1 MPIHPRRAVGPEGA
15 ASVAPVRFALEF
27 TEDPN
32 AFLLR
37 SGGLLEADP
46 VLSTVVATAT
56 ARAVEEDEAG
66 RAAPEHPR
74 WWLTV
79 ADGRTGEPVGLA
91 MRTAPF
97 APYPLYVLPMP
108 ETAARELA
116 AALVERGEEV
126 SGLNGALPATEVLA
140 SELARRTGRQARV
153 HEHMRLH
160 VLQRLVEPAVAPDG
174 RARVAVPADADLALA
189 WFRAFHA
196 DAAAQAGRL
205 EPDRGGE
212 EFDTADVG
220 ARIAEG
226 RIWLWEDGL
235 GVPVSL
241 VGFNAPS
248 FGVAR
253 VGPVYTPGSHRGRGY
268 ASTLTAHVSRLLRDT
283 GSRVCLFTD
292 MANPTSN
299 KIYAAIGYVPVV
311 DMANLVITTPA
322 RA

>member
-1 MPIHPRRAVGPEGA
+1 
-15 ASVAPVRFALEF
+15 VRFALEF
-27 TEDPN
+27 TEDPT
-32 AFLLR
+32 AFLHR
-37 SGGLLEADP
+37 SGELIQADP
-46 VLSTVVATAT
+46 VLGTVVATAT
-56 ARAVEEDEAG
+56 ARAVEEVEAG
-66 RAAPEHPR
+66 QAPPAHPR

-79 ADGRTGEPVGLA
+79 ADARTGEPVGVV

-108 ETAARELA
+108 DAAARQA
-116 AALVERGEEV
+116 AHALVDRGEEV
-126 SGLNGALPATEVLA
+126 SGLNGALPAAEVLA

-160 VLQRLVEPAVAPDG
+160 VLEKLVEPRVAPDG
-174 RARVAVPADADLALA
+174 RPRVAVPAHADLALA

-205 EPDRGGE
+205 EPSPGGE
-212 EFDTADVG
+212 EFDEAEIG

-235 GVPVSL
+235 GTPVSL

-253 VGPVYTPGSHRGRGY
+253 VGPVYTPGAHRGRGY

-299 KIYAAIGYVPVV
+299 KIYAAIGYEPVV